1 MLDVSSDLT
10 GLGYYYK
17 SATRGGCLAADST
30 TWWEMCT
37 DQEEKRLARY
47 LPCTQQHNEKLLWY
61 WRIIVPVC
69 MQVPCFFAVR
79 VMVSLKVLQL
89 ELSPPHT
96 PHLSSCFEEPTTPS
110 QPTFCS
116 WRYGKFST
124 CGSEKTC
131 SHLTLSYMHTRTHT
145 VPLTLHSPRT
155 HTLWGSL

>member
-1 MLDVSSDLT
+1 M
-10 GLGYYYK
+10 
-17 SATRGGCLAADST
+17 R
-30 TWWEMCT
+30 T

-47 LPCTQQHNEKLLWY
+47 LSCTHQHNEKLLWY
-61 WRIIVPVC
+61 WNRIIVTVS

-116 WRYGKFST
+116 WRHGKFST
-124 CGSEKTC
+124 CGSGEAR
-131 SHLTLSYMHTRTHT
+131 SHRTLSYIHTHTQTQDHSPCTPHARTHCEGPCMSSACHPG
-145 VPLTLHSPRT
+145 PLSAWRPHPVS
-155 HTLWGSL
+155 LWTGNAGCSVW